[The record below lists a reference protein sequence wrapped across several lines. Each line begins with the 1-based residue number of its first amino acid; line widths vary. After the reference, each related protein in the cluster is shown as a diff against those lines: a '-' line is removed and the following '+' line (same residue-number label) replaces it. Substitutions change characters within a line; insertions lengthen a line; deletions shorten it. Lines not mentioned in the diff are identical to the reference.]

1 MHGPRTDASSHPY
14 LSYTDGLA
22 SAWYD
27 FVLLIG
33 RILLGWI
40 YVQSGWGKMSDIPGF
55 AAKIANRGL
64 PQFLGYMAAPV
75 EFLGGLALLLGFA
88 TRYSAL
94 LVLLF
99 TFVATLTSHAYWT
112 FPEAQKAPQSTQ
124 FWKNVSMMGGLLIL
138 FATAGG
144 RLSLDYRLRNHLDS

>member
-1 MHGPRTDASSHPY
+1 MHGLRTDASSHPH

-22 SAWYD
+22 SAWHD

-40 YVQSGWGKMSDIPGF
+40 YVQSGFSKMSDIPGF
-55 AAKIANRGL
+55 AAKIASRGL
-64 PQFLGYMAAPV
+64 PQFLGYVAAPV
-75 EFLGGLALLLGFA
+75 ELFGGLALLLGFA

-99 TFVATLTSHAYWT
+99 TVVATLTSHAYWT
-112 FPEAQKAPQSTQ
+112 LPEAEKA
-124 FWKNVSMMGGLLIL
+124 
-138 FATAGG
+138 
-144 RLSLDYRLRNHLDS
+144 

>member
-1 MHGPRTDASSHPY
+1 MHGMRTDASSHPC

-40 YVQSGWGKMSDIPGF
+40 YVQSGFSKMSDIPGF

-64 PQFLGYMAAPV
+64 PQFLGYVAAPV
-75 EFLGGLALLLGFA
+75 ELFGGLALLLGFA

-99 TFVATLTSHAYWT
+99 TVVATLSSHAYWT
-112 FPEAQKAPQSTQ
+112 LPEAEKAQQSTQ
-124 FWKNVSMMGGLLIL
+124 FWKNVSMMGGLVIL
-138 FATAGG
+138 FGTAGG
-144 RLSLDYRLRNHLDS
+144 RLSLDRMLSRIKR

>member
-1 MHGPRTDASSHPY
+1 MHGLRTDASSHPC
-14 LSYTDGLA
+14 LSYADGLA

-27 FVLLIG
+27 FLLLIG

-40 YVQSGWGKMSDIPGF
+40 YLQSGWGKMSDIPGF

-75 EFLGGLALLLGFA
+75 ELFGGLALLLGFA

-99 TFVATLTSHAYWT
+99 TIVATLSSHAYWGVPA
-112 FPEAQKAPQSTQ
+112 PEKAQQSTQ
-124 FWKNVSMMGGLLIL
+124 FWKNVSMMGGLVLL

-144 RLSLDYRLRNHLDS
+144 RLSLDRMLSRIKQ